1 MKPCAY
7 PILEVLRK
15 TLEFRQNTTP
25 NFILYLVTFH
35 RRETGSQT
43 EIEVIFFCANNKN
56 AIARIIVL
64 I

>member
-1 MKPCAY
+1 MCLSHSPSVAQ
-7 PILEVLRK
+7 

-25 NFILYLVTFH
+25 NFILYLVTIH
-35 RRETGSQT
+35 RTETGSQT
-43 EIEVIFFCANNKN
+43 QIEVIFFRANNKN